1 MKAFSVAC
9 IVLWRDV
16 SDKQLK
22 KILELSVLFFNES
35 VLNEVWTLSTNYII
49 LFTSKY
55 IYIYLNYIV

>member
-16 SDKQLK
+16 SDKQL